1 MTLRSRI
8 ALGIQLAIAIVL
20 VVFGIGDVAQ
30 GPDADPL
37 ITMGMVGRTV
47 DEIRAS
53 EPTGFRLYDF
63 VTRGNGLNLVVL
75 GALFVSI
82 LSVPYR
88 AGDRWAWAT
97 MWLLPAWA
105 LATPVFVIWFGPAPG
120 TMLPP
125 PAISGPIVAVVA
137 ALALLVDRRRFTARA
152 AARGPL
158 AAESASAS

>member
-1 MTLRSRI
+1 VTRRSRV

-20 VVFGIGDVAQ
+20 VVFGISDIAN
-30 GPDADPL
+30 GPDADPA
-37 ITMGMVGRTV
+37 ITMGMVGQTV

-63 VTRGNGLNLVVL
+63 VTRGNGLNLVVI

-82 LSVPYR
+82 LAVPYR
-88 AGDRWAWAT
+88 SGDRWAWAT

-125 PAISGPIVAVVA
+125 PALSGPIVAVVA
-137 ALALLVDRRRFTARA
+137 GLALLVDRRRFARRTPTRAALDLESARA
-152 AARGPL
+152 
-158 AAESASAS
+158 S